1 MFFALASQKSCFLEA
16 EVSRP
21 AGNRLSNDQ
30 VIKEVDLQD
39 PCAGNNSFREL
50 HIGLRRTR
58 IARGVIVYQH
68 ESKGR
73 MDDRRTEN
81 FAGMRKRCV
90 HRSLGNLYLRNSAD

>member
-50 HIGLRRTR
+50 H
-58 IARGVIVYQH
+58 
-68 ESKGR
+68 KGR